1 MGAVLAS
8 ATLATTPLLL
18 AALGGLVNRRGGI
31 INIALEGMMLL
42 GALVALWASAL
53 TGSWVAGLAAALG
66 AGAVL
71 GLIFSLSI
79 TRLGANEIIAGLGF
93 NILVAGAIGYAL
105 NGEGSYQPE
114 GIARLPRIEV
124 PLIDGIPIVGDILSD
139 KDPLTYLA
147 WLAVPAV
154 AWLLVRTR
162 AGLRLRATGAE
173 EEVAYS
179 LGVPAL
185 RIRDASSV
193 IAGALA
199 GLGGGALSLG
209 LVGLFNQGIVAGR
222 GYVALAAFYFGRAR
236 PWPTAAGCA
245 LFALFDALQIRFQ
258 QEGVSAQLVGMLP
271 YLVVVAVLTL
281 AALDARRRGR
291 PSEGLL

>member
-1 MGAVLAS
+1 VSAVLAS

-18 AALGGLVNRRGGI
+18 AALGGLINRRGGI
-31 INIALEGMMLL
+31 VNIALEGKMLL
-42 GALVALWASAL
+42 GAIVAVWASAL
-53 TGSWVAGLAAALG
+53 TGSWVAGLGAAFG

-71 GLIFSLSI
+71 GLLFSLSI
-79 TRLGANEIIAGLGF
+79 TRLRANEIIAGLGF
-93 NILVAGAIGYAL
+93 NILVAGAIGYVL
-105 NGEGSYQPE
+105 EGEGTYQPE
-114 GIARLPRIEV
+114 GIARLPRIEL
-124 PLIDGIPIVGDILSD
+124 PLVDGIPIVGDILSD

-154 AWLLVRTR
+154 AWALVRTR
-162 AGLRLRATGAE
+162 AGLRLRATGAAE
-173 EEVAYS
+173 DVAYS

-193 IAGALA
+193 AAGALA
-199 GLGGGALSLG
+199 GLAGGSLSLG
-209 LVGLFNQGIVAGR
+209 LVGLFNQGMVAGR
-222 GYVALAAFYFGRAR
+222 GYVALAAFYFGRSR

-258 QEGVSAQLVGMLP
+258 QEGLSAQLVGMLP
-271 YLVVVAVLTL
+271 YLVVIAVLTL

>member
-31 INIALEGMMLL
+31 INIGLEGMMLL
-42 GALVALWASAL
+42 GALVAVWASAL

-66 AGAVL
+66 AGAML

-79 TRLGANEIIAGLGF
+79 TRLGF

-105 NGEGSYQPE
+105 NGEGSYQPD

-162 AGLRLRATGAE
+162 AGLRLRATGAQ

>member
-1 MGAVLAS
+1 MGGVLAA

-18 AALGGLVNRRGGI
+18 AALGGLINRRGGI
-31 INIALEGMMLL
+31 INIALEGKMLL
-42 GALVALWASAL
+42 GALVAVWGSAL
-53 TGSWVAGLAAALG
+53 TGSWVGGLALAVGAGAALG
-66 AGAVL
+66 L
-71 GLIFSLSI
+71 LFTLSI

-105 NGEGSYQPE
+105 DGEGSYQPD
-114 GIARLPRIEV
+114 GIVRLPRIEIPV
-124 PLIDGIPIVGDILSD
+124 VDGIPLLGDVLSD

-154 AWLLVRTR
+154 GWMLLRTR

-173 EEVAYS
+173 QEVAYS
-179 LGVPAL
+179 LGVATL

-193 IAGALA
+193 AAGALA
-199 GLGGGALSLG
+199 ALGGGALSLG
-209 LVGLFNQGIVAGR
+209 IVGLFNQGIVAGR
-222 GYVALAAFYFGRAR
+222 GYVALAAFYFGRSR

-258 QEGVSAQLVGMLP
+258 QEGLSAQLVGMLP
-271 YLVVVAVLTL
+271 YLVVIAVLTL